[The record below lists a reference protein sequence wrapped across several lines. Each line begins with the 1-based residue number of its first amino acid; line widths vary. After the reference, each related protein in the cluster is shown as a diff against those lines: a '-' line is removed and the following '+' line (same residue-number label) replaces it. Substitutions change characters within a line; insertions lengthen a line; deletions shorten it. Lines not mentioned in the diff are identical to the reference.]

1 MEEPILF
8 ELQDKHIGVIRLNR
22 PEVMNSFSMSLLE
35 EWNRIL
41 DELEARQDIR
51 VVIITA
57 NGQKAFS
64 AGADLKERKQMT
76 DAQVTSTVALIGKT
90 IQRIA
95 ELPVPVI
102 AAMNGAAIGGGME
115 LALACDIRIAAENS
129 KMGLTETSLAI
140 IPGAGGTQR
149 LARLIGSGQAK
160 RLIFT
165 AQLVGTEEAKRL
177 GIVEETAKSENLF
190 NKAMDMAGNIAENGP
205 IAIRRAKQ
213 AINDGIETDIHTG
226 LSIEN
231 LCYQET
237 IQTKDREEG
246 LQAFRDK
253 RKPNY
258 QGK

>member
-1 MEEPILF
+1 MEKPILF
-8 ELQDKHIGVIRLNR
+8 EVQDKYIGVIRLNR
-22 PEVMNSFSMSLLE
+22 PEVMNAFSVLLLE

-41 DELEARQDIR
+41 DELETKQEIR
-51 VVIITA
+51 AVIITA

-76 DAQVTSTVALIGKT
+76 DEQVKSTVTLIGKT

-95 ELPVPVI
+95 TLPVPVI

-115 LALACDIRIAAENS
+115 LALACDIRIASDNI

-149 LARLIGSGQAK
+149 LARLIGTGQAK

-165 AQLVGTEEAKRL
+165 AQLVETEEAERL
-177 GIVEETAKSENLF
+177 GLVEKTVRSDEVF
-190 NKAMDMAGNIAENGP
+190 NQALEMASKIAENGP
-205 IAIRRAKQ
+205 VAIRGAKQ
-213 AINDGIETDIHTG
+213 AINDGIEVDIHSG

>member
-8 ELQDKHIGVIRLNR
+8 ELQDKHIGVISLNR

-76 DAQVTSTVALIGKT
+76 DAQVTSTVALISKT

-190 NKAMDMAGNIAENGP
+190 NKAMEMAGNIAENGP

>member
-190 NKAMDMAGNIAENGP
+190 NKAMEMAGNIAENGP